1 MLFLTNGHTLIPYFL
16 NYPNMVATHT
26 VTSLQNKTKQ
36 KNNKACDPLK
46 HQTSHT
52 YKNIC
57 ALKKCFNS
65 DTQTAP
71 VAILI

>member
-1 MLFLTNGHTLIPYFL
+1 
-16 NYPNMVATHT
+16 MVAIHT
-26 VTSLQNKTKQ
+26 VKSLQND
-36 KNNKACDPLK
+36 NNNKKACDPLK

-57 ALKKCFNS
+57 ALKKKCFNS

-71 VAILI
+71 VAIINIMVAIVGTAKTTLCT